1 MHDKIYIV
9 FRLTIYSNTNDIPRI
24 LVRHLAHQKHTI
36 VNIYMNMYNG
46 KLLKVWAEYYA
57 LPKSY
62 VTWVWENIWLA
73 HQGGIIHIFTLSL
86 SVYFTLC
93 TNGISATCIIED
105 APRRWLR
112 LSYLVYYTIGSQL
125 WLVMWVWIYYQT

>member
-1 MHDKIYIV
+1 MLFNH
-9 FRLTIYSNTNDIPRI
+9 FRWFEYKRQFKNISKTSG
-24 LVRHLAHQKHTI
+24 HQKHTI
-36 VNIYMNMYNG
+36 VDIFMNMNNG

-62 VTWVWENIWLA
+62 VTCVWENIWLV

-93 TNGISATCIIED
+93 INGISATCIIED